1 MFRILKMTYLIYG
14 GNGWI
19 GGKICDILTSEF
31 FNKRVI
37 KSSVRLENLNEV
49 EKELNE
55 IKPERVICC
64 IGRTHGVYEG
74 VEIPTIDYLE
84 KPGKLKEN
92 IRDNLFGPFMLA
104 LECSKRNIHMT
115 YMGTG
120 CIFTYSENQK
130 CFKETDLPNFFGSG
144 YSTVKGY
151 TDQMMSKLD
160 NVLNVRIRM
169 PISSD
174 KSPRNL
180 LMKLLKYKKI
190 CSIPNSMTI
199 LDELLPIM
207 CEMLVQKKTGTVN
220 LVNPGVIDH
229 DTILEL
235 YKMYIDPEH
244 SYELV
249 SYKEQIKFLAS
260 ERSNNELDT
269 STLENFNRVD
279 NIKDGIEKIFQKWI

>member
-1 MFRILKMTYLIYG
+1 MSYLIYG
-14 GNGWI
+14 GYGWI
-19 GGKICDILTSEF
+19 GNKICEILEKEP
-31 FNKRVI
+31 FNKNVI
-37 KSSVRLENLNEV
+37 KSKKRLENLDEIKQ
-49 EKELNE
+49 EINE

-64 IGRTHGVYEG
+64 IGRTHGIYNGE
-74 VEIPTIDYLE
+74 EIPTIDYLE

-104 LECSKRNIHMT
+104 LECFKRDIHMT

-120 CIFTYSENQK
+120 CIFTYTEIQK
-130 CFKETDLPNFFGSG
+130 CFKENDLPNFFGSG
-144 YSTVKGY
+144 YSTVKGF
-151 TDQMMSKLD
+151 TDQMMNQMN

-169 PISSD
+169 PISLD

-180 LMKLLKYKKI
+180 LIKLLKYKKI

-207 CEMLVQKKTGTVN
+207 CQMLEQKKTGAIN

-229 DTILEL
+229 DTILQL
-235 YKMYIDPEH
+235 YKKYVNSEH
-244 SYELV
+244 TYELV
-249 SYKEQIKFLAS
+249 SYEDQIKFLAS

-269 STLENFNRVD
+269 TELESFKSCENYKID
-279 NIKDGIEKIFQKWI
+279 NIKDGIENIFKKWN

>member
-1 MFRILKMTYLIYG
+1 MTYLLYG

-19 GGKICDILTSEF
+19 GGKIYDILTSDP
-31 FNKRVI
+31 FNKQVV
-37 KSSVRLENLNEV
+37 KSSVRLENLSEV
-49 EKELNE
+49 EKELEE

-92 IRDNLFGPFMLA
+92 LRDNLFGPFMLA
-104 LECSKRNIHMT
+104 LECQRKNIHMT

-120 CIFTYSENQK
+120 CIFTYSEESK
-130 CFKETDLPNFFGSG
+130 MFKEIDLPNFFGSG

-151 TDQMMSKLD
+151 TDQMMSKM
-160 NVLNVRIRM
+160 NTVLNVRIRM

-199 LDELLPIM
+199 LDELLPVM
-207 CEMLVQKKTGTVN
+207 CQMLEQKKTGTVN

-235 YKMYIDPEH
+235 YRMYIDPEH
-244 SYELV
+244 NYELV
-249 SYKEQIKFLAS
+249 SYEEQIKFLAS
-260 ERSNNELDT
+260 GRSNNELDT
-269 STLENFNRVD
+269 STLERYCKVD
-279 NIKDGIEKIFQKWI
+279 NIKDGIEKIFKSWI

>member
-1 MFRILKMTYLIYG
+1 MTYLLYG

-19 GGKICDILTSEF
+19 GGKIYDILTSEP
-31 FNKRVI
+31 FNKKVI
-37 KSSVRLENLNEV
+37 KSNVRLENIE
-49 EKELNE
+49 EISKELND

-64 IGRTHGVYEG
+64 VGRTHGIYEG

-92 IRDNLFGPFMLA
+92 IRDNLFGPFILA
-104 LECSKRNIHMT
+104 LECSKRDIHMT

-120 CIFTYSENQK
+120 CIFTYTENQK
-130 CFKETDLPNFFGSG
+130 IFKESDLPNFFGSS
-144 YSTVKGY
+144 YSTVKGF
-151 TDQMMSKLD
+151 TDQMMTRLG

-169 PISSD
+169 PISSE

-180 LMKLLKYKKI
+180 LIKLLKYKKI

-199 LDELLPIM
+199 LDELLPVM
-207 CEMLVQKKTGTVN
+207 CQMLEQKKTGTIN

-229 DTILEL
+229 DIILQM
-235 YKMYIDPEH
+235 YKKYVDPEH

-249 SYKEQIKFLAS
+249 SYEEQIKFLAS
-260 ERSNNELDT
+260 ERSNNELET
-269 STLENFNRVD
+269 LELENFNSTKVD
-279 NIKDGIEKIFQKWI
+279 NIKDGIEKIFKKWYN

>member
-1 MFRILKMTYLIYG
+1 MTYLLYG

-19 GGKICDILTSEF
+19 GGKIYDILSSDPFKKKIVKSE
-31 FNKRVI
+31 
-37 KSSVRLENLNEV
+37 VRLENLKDV
-49 EKELNE
+49 ENELNE
-55 IKPERVICC
+55 INPERVICC

-92 IRDNLFGPFMLA
+92 VRDNLFGPFMLA
-104 LECSKRNIHMT
+104 LECQRRNIHVT

-120 CIFTYSENQK
+120 CIFTYTEDSK
-130 CFKETDLPNFFGSG
+130 IFKETDLPNFFGSG
-144 YSTVKGY
+144 YSTVKGF
-151 TDQMMSKLD
+151 TDQMMSKMD

-207 CEMLVQKKTGTVN
+207 CQMLEQKKTGTVN

-229 DTILEL
+229 DTILNL
-235 YKMYIDPEH
+235 YKKYVNPEH
-244 SYELV
+244 EYELV
-249 SYKEQIKFLAS
+249 SYDEQIKFLAS
-260 ERSNNELDT
+260 GRSNNELDT
-269 STLENFNRVD
+269 SVLESFCKVD
-279 NIKDGIEKIFQKWI
+279 NIKDGVEKIFQNY